1 MGLDHVRNEIE
12 HMRRQ
17 IQRQRKE
24 IQTLQRAGI
33 STVSAEA
40 LLQRMQDKV
49 DSLCQERD
57 RLVGESRLVTKDRRI
72 YAGTSKVILGTPAA
86 RRV

>member
-12 HMRRQ
+12 LMRRQ
-17 IQRQRKE
+17 IFRQRKE
-24 IQTLQRAGI
+24 IQSLQRAGI
-33 STVSAEA
+33 STASAEA

-49 DSLCQERD
+49 DGLCQERD
-57 RLVGESRLVTKDRRI
+57 RLVGEGRRK
-72 YAGTSKVILGTPAA
+72 YAGTDKVILGTPAA

>member
-12 HMRRQ
+12 LMRRQ
-17 IQRQRKE
+17 ILRQRKE
-24 IQTLQRAGI
+24 IQSLQRAGI

-49 DSLCQERD
+49 DGLCDERD
-57 RLVGESRLVTKDRRI
+57 RLVGESRRK
-72 YAGTSKVILGTPAA
+72 YAGTDKVINGTPAA